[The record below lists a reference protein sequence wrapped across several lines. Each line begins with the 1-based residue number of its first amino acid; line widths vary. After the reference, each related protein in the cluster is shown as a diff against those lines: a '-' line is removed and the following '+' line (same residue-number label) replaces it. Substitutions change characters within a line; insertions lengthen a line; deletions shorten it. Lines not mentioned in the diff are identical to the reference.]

1 MENNANSYWNK
12 KGIQYLRY
20 SFLHLCLV
28 YVLCNAMV
36 MYVTFPFYL
45 SDLNDTVREKESY
58 N

>member
-1 MENNANSYWNK
+1 MGNNTNSFWRK
-12 KGIQYLRY
+12 EGIQYLRY

-28 YVLCNAMV
+28 YVLFNEMV

-45 SDLNDTVREKESY
+45 SYLKDIVREKESY